1 MNLKSSKRYVAVVAV
16 LCLLCV
22 GISGCASISSGGYEF
37 KSGITPPAA
46 VSDLMQNRT
55 VVLFITQNNCPACEQ
70 TRPLIAGLQSQYNG
84 TNVTF
89 VNFNIDNNS
98 TSQNVGRAYGVT
110 ATPTTVVL
118 RKDGAAAIFV
128 GALDSNSVN
137 TVKSAIDDAR
147 STY

>member
-1 MNLKSSKRYVAVVAV
+1 MQYVAIIAV
-16 LCLLCV
+16 LSLLSV
-22 GISGCASISSGGYEF
+22 GMSGCISQSGYEF
-37 KSGITPPAA
+37 KSGITPPKL
-46 VSDLMQNRT
+46 VSDLMKNGT
-55 VVLFITQNNCPACEQ
+55 VILFITQNNCPACEQ
-70 TRPLIAGLQSQYNG
+70 TQPLIAGLQSQYNG

-89 VNFNIDNNS
+89 VNFNIDKNT
-98 TSQNVGRAYGVT
+98 TSQNVGKAYGVT

-128 GALDSNSVN
+128 GVFDPS

>member
-1 MNLKSSKRYVAVVAV
+1 MNLKSSVRYVAIVAA

-22 GISGCASISSGGYEF
+22 GMSGCASISSGGYEF
-37 KSGITPPAA
+37 KSGITPPKA

-55 VVLFITQNNCPACEQ
+55 VILFITQNNCPACEQ

-89 VNFNIDNNS
+89 VNFNIDNNT
-98 TSQNVGRAYGVT
+98 TSQNVGKAYGVS

-128 GALDSNSVN
+128 GVFDPS
-137 TVKSAIDDAR
+137 TVKSAIDNAR

>member
-1 MNLKSSKRYVAVVAV
+1 MNLKSSKRYVAVVAA

-22 GISGCASISSGGYEF
+22 GMSGCISSGGYEF
-37 KSGITPPAA
+37 KSGITPPKA

-55 VVLFITQNNCPACEQ
+55 VILFITQNNCPACEQ
-70 TRPLIAGLQSQYNG
+70 TQPLIAGLQSQYNG

-89 VNFNIDNNS
+89 VNFNIDNNT
-98 TSQNVGRAYGVT
+98 TSQNVGKAYGVS

-128 GALDSNSVN
+128 GVFDPS